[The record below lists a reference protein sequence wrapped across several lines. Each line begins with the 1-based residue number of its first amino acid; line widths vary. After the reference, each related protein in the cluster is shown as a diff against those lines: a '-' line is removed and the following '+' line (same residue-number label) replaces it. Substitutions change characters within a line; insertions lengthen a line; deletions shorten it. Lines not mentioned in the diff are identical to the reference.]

1 MLLDFQ
7 ELLSQVRDIDN
18 MLGDLE
24 SHYDV
29 LKADGFV
36 TATDGLKA
44 QVHRSLFVL
53 TIKYIWLL
61 SAYVKHTWKV
71 KKW

>member
-1 MLLDFQ
+1 M
-7 ELLSQVRDIDN
+7 RDIDN

-36 TATDGLKA
+36 TATDGLKT
-44 QVHRSLFVL
+44 QVGNSISYLA
-53 TIKYIWLL
+53 IKCI
-61 SAYVKHTWKV
+61 
-71 KKW
+71 

>member
-1 MLLDFQ
+1 MMLDFQ

-18 MLGDLE
+18 MLADLE

-36 TATDGLKA
+36 TATDGLKT
-44 QVHRSLFVL
+44 QVGNSISYLA
-53 TIKYIWLL
+53 IKCI
-61 SAYVKHTWKV
+61 
-71 KKW
+71 